1 MPNHIPLLLSIQ
13 MEVIYR
19 IFEKNNLI
27 ILHRFENMKIECR
40 NQKFWLCRNRRQEQE
55 AVL

>member
-1 MPNHIPLLLSIQ
+1 MPNHIPFLLSIQ
-13 MEVIYR
+13 MEIIYR

-40 NQKFWLCRNRRQEQE
+40 NQKF
-55 AVL
+55 